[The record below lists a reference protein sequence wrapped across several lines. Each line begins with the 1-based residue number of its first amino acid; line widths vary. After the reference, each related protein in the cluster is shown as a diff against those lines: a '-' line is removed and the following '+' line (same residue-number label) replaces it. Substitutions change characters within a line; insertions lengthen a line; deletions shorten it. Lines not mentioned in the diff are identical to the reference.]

1 MPQLVTPSND
11 IKVKNAKPQD
21 QDKPYKLSD
30 GGGLHLL
37 VNPDGNKYWHW
48 MFLQA
53 LKRIGL
59 VDEMTGLGFRAFTR
73 DLCLVSTVVYSFSW
87 LVPPGR
93 NGCSRSQLARA
104 QTANSA

>member
-37 VNPDGNKYWHW
+37 VNPDGNKYWRLVYR
-48 MFLQA
+48 FDTKQKTLA
-53 LKRIGL
+53 LS
-59 VDEMTGLGFRAFTR
+59 VA
-73 DLCLVSTVVYSFSW
+73 CQS
-87 LVPPGR
+87 
-93 NGCSRSQLARA
+93 
-104 QTANSA
+104 